1 MALVLNGT
9 DGTVGTPAVTG
20 STGGAGTGVYYP
32 ATNQVALATNGTQA
46 VLVDANQ
53 NVGVGVTP
61 SAWGLGT
68 NGHALE
74 FSNAGSMWNYSNTT
88 GINLSQNVYYNGAY
102 YYKSTAAATLYGQGS
117 GQHLWY
123 TAPSGTAGNAI
134 TFTQAMTL
142 DVNGNLLV
150 GTTTSAGRLTVKGTT
165 TDNSTT
171 GITVQDSS
179 ANSLFYV
186 RNDGLVNTGISTN
199 SPYNATTA
207 SSANLLVTS
216 SGSLSRATSA
226 LKYKQDV
233 RNLENVDISIFRPV
247 RYKSKCYLDNSTND
261 YIGFIADEY
270 VDHYPELVS
279 FGSEGQV
286 EGFAYERMTA
296 ILCKAIQELS
306 AQVTTL
312 QTQVTAL
319 QTKVSA

>member
-1 MALVLNGT
+1 MASTISAGTTTTTALVQTADTSGVLQLQTNG
-9 DGTVGTPAVTG
+9 GTTAVTID
-20 STGGAGTGVYYP
+20 TA
-32 ATNQVALATNGTQA
+32 
-46 VLVDANQ
+46 Q

-61 SAWGLGT
+61 SAWGSGNNLELA
-68 NGHALE
+68 NGKYLAW
-74 FSNAGSMWNYSNTT
+74 AGAGY
-88 GINLSQNVYYNGAY
+88 LLQNNYYNGTNNIYKNNGYALAY
-102 YYKSTAAATLYGQGS
+102 YMSGGQHQWFTAA
-117 GQHLWY
+117 
-123 TAPSGTAGNAI
+123 SGTAGNAI

-142 DVNGNLLV
+142 DASGNLVV
-150 GTTTSAGRLTVKGTT
+150 GATTSAGRLTVKGTT

-216 SGSLSRATSA
+216 SGTLSRATSA

-233 RNLENVDISIFRPV
+233 RNLENVDISTFRPV
-247 RYKSKCYLDNSTND
+247 RYKSKCALDDSTKD

-270 VDHYPELVS
+270 VNSYPELVS

-286 EGFAYERMTA
+286 EGFAYESMTA
-296 ILCKAIQELS
+296 ILCNAIQELS

-319 QTKVSA
+319 KG

>member
-1 MALVLNGT
+1 MSSISSGTTLTTALVQT
-9 DGTVGTPAVTG
+9 ADT
-20 STGGAGTGVYYP
+20 SGVL
-32 ATNQVALATNGTQA
+32 QLQTNGGTTA
-46 VLVDANQ
+46 ITIDNSQ
-53 NVGVGVTP
+53 NVGLGVTP
-61 SAWGLGT
+61 SAWSGITALQMANGVGLSGV
-68 NGHALE
+68 NGSSNTQLT
-74 FSNAGSMWNYSNTT
+74 SNAYSN
-88 GINLSQNVYYNGAY
+88 GSSWVYIANAY
-102 YYKSTAAATLYGQGS
+102 ATKYTQVS
-117 GQHLWY
+117 GQHQWFN
-123 TAPSGTAGNAI
+123 APSSTGAI
-134 TFTQAMTL
+134 SFTQAMTL
-142 DVNGNLLV
+142 DNSGNLVV

-216 SGSLSRATSA
+216 SGTLSRATSA

-319 QTKVSA
+319 KG